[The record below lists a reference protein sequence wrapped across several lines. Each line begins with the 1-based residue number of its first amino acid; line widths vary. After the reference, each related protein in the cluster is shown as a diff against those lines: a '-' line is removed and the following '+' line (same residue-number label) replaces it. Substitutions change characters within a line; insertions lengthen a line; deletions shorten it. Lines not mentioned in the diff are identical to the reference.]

1 MATELE
7 KAKKYIADHKDKP
20 RNKQQEIKYKAALET
35 RKEAPRGADAPS
47 SVKAATTKQKS
58 KGNVFAGTNIP
69 LSAIKDLDQREEFQR
84 RLAADI
90 ADGND
95 RGANDVI
102 FGIAFAAG
110 GNKGDGNPNVGAV
123 QSGVWRLD
131 DGDLWAETA
140 INSDNDVYRI
150 RNDYGELT
158 GQRVEF
164 SDQHGVLK
172 GKADSNTLEPGLL
185 GEGDKIDSW
194 GSNAKAGIQ
203 GGQPT
208 FKPSTGTQSI
218 WTSYGDDPGWQA
230 YFTSDPSLGSA
241 KIQTPKPDGPTTTG
255 AAGTGTG
262 TGTGSMDL
270 LPYRTGTSDY
280 WKKYISPKMTDSLM
294 QFKMPN
300 AKTGGLSY
308 LPGEVR
314 DPAAWGDFLG
324 MGGKLKG
331 YYKSGNAYDLR
342 KGYLDNQFQGLV
354 PQGTWRRSVESY
366 PTGKDYPYS
375 QKGWDFTAP
384 RTNLSQMVA
393 QTPWTPQNLA
403 PAAATQW
410 TGLLGDWAAP
420 AINTTN
426 LLGVA

>member
-20 RNKQQEIKYKAALET
+20 RNKQQETKYQAALET
-35 RKEAPRGADAPS
+35 RREAPRGADAPS
-47 SVKAATTKQKS
+47 SVKAAKPKEAT
-58 KGNVFAGTNIP
+58 FAGTNIP

-102 FGIAFAAG
+102 FGIAYAAG
-110 GNKGDGNPNVGAV
+110 GNKGQGNPNVGAV

-150 RNDYGELT
+150 RNDDGELT

-164 SDQHGVLK
+164 SDQHGVLS

-185 GEGDKIDSW
+185 GADDAIDSW
-194 GSNAKAGIQ
+194 GQNPRAQIQ

-294 QFKMPN
+294 QFKLPT

-314 DPAAWGDFLG
+314 DPGQWANFLG
-324 MGGKLKG
+324 MGGRAVNPRTLAVTESKRR
-331 YYKSGNAYDLR
+331 A
-342 KGYLDNQFQGLV
+342 LDNQFQGFI
-354 PQGTWRRSVESY
+354 PQGTWRRSAENY
-366 PTGKDYPYS
+366 PGKP
-375 QKGWDFTAP
+375 GWDFTAP